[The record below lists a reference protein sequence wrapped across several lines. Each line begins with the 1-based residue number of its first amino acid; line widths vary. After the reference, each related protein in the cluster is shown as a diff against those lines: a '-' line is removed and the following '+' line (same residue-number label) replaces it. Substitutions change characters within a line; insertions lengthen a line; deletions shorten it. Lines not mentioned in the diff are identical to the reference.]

1 MSRKHKNSMQN
12 VQTATSE
19 MPLVRLRLINP
30 FIAELQ
36 RRNVDSIPLL
46 ERVGLPREMPIAD
59 EVFVP
64 AGSVYDFL
72 EMAAEAAGDRYLG
85 ATVGRDVD
93 LELWPP
99 FAESMDASTSVNE
112 LLSHFV
118 VNANHHATS
127 VKMAL
132 QTEGVRSK
140 FYFQRALNPS
150 TPPSQNDAF
159 YIGLLVT
166 LFRRALGDR
175 WQAKQVLAEVCE
187 PGAIPA
193 NLGPLTLVQGDNR
206 GVNFGFPSE
215 WLFEPFSKRSFVREY
230 PAGQE
235 FAKPPVTLI
244 DSLREAL
251 LPHIHESDLTV
262 ERGAAICGYE
272 KRKLS
277 RILKNKG
284 TTLVGE
290 IARLREER
298 AVKELEES
306 ARKIADIA
314 LSVGF
319 KDPTVFSRAFKNWT
333 GQSPQEYRRNSR
345 NSQGREH

>member
-1 MSRKHKNSMQN
+1 MQN
-12 VQTATSE
+12 VQTTTSE

-64 AGSVYDFL
+64 ASSVYDFL

-85 ATVGRDVD
+85 ATVGRDLD
-93 LELWPP
+93 LESWPP
-99 FAESMDASTSVNE
+99 FAESMDAATSINE

-140 FYFQRALNPS
+140 FHFQRALHPN

-159 YIGLLVT
+159 YVGLLVT

-175 WQAKQVLAEVCE
+175 WQANLVLAEVCD
-187 PGAIPA
+187 PSVISADFGA
-193 NLGPLTLVQGDNR
+193 LTLAQGDNR
-206 GVNFGFPSE
+206 GVSFSFPSE
-215 WLFEPFSKRSFVREY
+215 WLFEPFSKHFFIREHD
-230 PAGQE
+230 ANQE
-235 FAKPPVTLI
+235 FVSPPLSLI
-244 DSLREAL
+244 DSFREAL
-251 LPHIHESDLTV
+251 LPHIHETDLTV

-277 RILKNKG
+277 KILKNKG

-298 AVKELEES
+298 AVKELVES
-306 ARKIADIA
+306 GRKIADIA
-314 LSVGF
+314 QSVGF
-319 KDPTVFSRAFKNWT
+319 KNPTVFSRAFKKWT
-333 GQSPQEYRRNSR
+333 GQSPQEYRKNSR
-345 NSQGREH
+345 NSQGRKQ

>member
-1 MSRKHKNSMQN
+1 MPGKHKNSMQN
-12 VQTATSE
+12 AQTATAE

-64 AGSVYDFL
+64 ASSVYNFL

-85 ATVGRDVD
+85 ATVGRDID
-93 LELWPP
+93 LESWPP
-99 FAESMDASTSVNE
+99 FAESMDAATSINE

-140 FYFQRALNPS
+140 FHFQRALSPS

-159 YIGLLVT
+159 YIGLLVA

-175 WQAKQVLAEVCE
+175 WQANLVLAEVCD
-187 PGAIPA
+187 PSAIPA
-193 NLGPLTLVQGDNR
+193 DLGPLTLAQGDSR
-206 GVNFGFPSE
+206 GVSFAFPSE
-215 WLFEPFSKRSFVREY
+215 WLFEPFSKRFFTREHQKT
-230 PAGQE
+230 QE
-235 FAKPPVTLI
+235 FVNPPVTLI

-290 IARLREER
+290 IAHLREER

-306 ARKIADIA
+306 GRKIADIA
-314 LSVGF
+314 TSVGF

-333 GQSPQEYRRNSR
+333 GQSPQEYRKNNRI
-345 NSQGREH
+345 

>member
-1 MSRKHKNSMQN
+1 MQN
-12 VQTATSE
+12 AQTATSE

-64 AGSVYDFL
+64 AHSVYEFL
-72 EMAAEAAGDRYLG
+72 EMAAQAAGDRYLG

-93 LELWPP
+93 LKLWPP
-99 FAESMDASTSVNE
+99 FAESLEMATSINE

-127 VKMAL
+127 VKMSL

-140 FYFQRALNPS
+140 FNFQRVLNPDV
-150 TPPSQNDAF
+150 PPSQNDAF
-159 YIGLLVT
+159 YIGMLVT
-166 LFRRALGDR
+166 MFRRALGDR
-175 WQAKQVLAEVCE
+175 WKANQVLAKVCD

-193 NLGPLTLVQGDNR
+193 ELGPLTLAQGDNR
-206 GVNFGFPSE
+206 GVSFSFPSE
-215 WLFEPFSKRSFVREY
+215 WLFESVVKSHFERDPETNSEY
-230 PAGQE
+230 VA
-235 FAKPPVTLI
+235 PPVSLI
-244 DSLREAL
+244 ESLREAL

-262 ERGAAICGYE
+262 ERGAHICGYE

-290 IARLREER
+290 IAHLREER
-298 AVKELEES
+298 AATELVES
-306 ARKIADIA
+306 NRKIADIA

-333 GQSPQEYRRNSR
+333 GQSPQEYRRNNKS
-345 NSQGREH
+345 

>member
-1 MSRKHKNSMQN
+1 MQDA
-12 VQTATSE
+12 QTATTE

-72 EMAAEAAGDRYLG
+72 EMAAEAVSDRYLG
-85 ATVGRDVD
+85 ASVGRDID

-99 FAESMDASTSVNE
+99 FADSMDAATSVSE

-150 TPPSQNDAF
+150 TAPSQNDAF

-166 LFRRALGDR
+166 LFKRALRDR
-175 WQAKQVLAEVCE
+175 WDAKQVLAEVCD

-193 NLGPLTLVQGDNR
+193 DFGPLTLAQGDNR
-206 GVNFGFPSE
+206 GVSFGFPSE
-215 WLFEPFSKRSFVREY
+215 WLFEPFNKRFFAREH
-230 PAGQE
+230 PASQE
-235 FAKPPVTLI
+235 FANPPVTLI

-251 LPHIHESDLTV
+251 LPHIHESGLTV
-262 ERGAAICGYE
+262 ERGAAICGYK

-284 TTLVGE
+284 TTLVSE

-298 AVKELEES
+298 AKKELEES
-306 ARKIADIA
+306 GRKIADIA
-314 LSVGF
+314 TSVGF

-333 GQSPQEYRRNSR
+333 GQSPQEYRRSNR
-345 NSQGREH
+345 I

>member
-1 MSRKHKNSMQN
+1 MPRKYKNSMQN
-12 VQTATSE
+12 AQTATSE

-30 FIAELQ
+30 FIVELQ

-72 EMAAEAAGDRYLG
+72 EFAAEAAGDRYFG
-85 ATVGRDVD
+85 ATVGRDID
-93 LELWPP
+93 LESWPP
-99 FAESMDASTSVNE
+99 FAESMDVATSINE

-127 VKMAL
+127 VKMVL

-140 FYFQRALNPS
+140 FHFQRALNPS

-159 YIGLLVT
+159 YVGLLVT

-175 WQAKQVLAEVCE
+175 WQASLVLAEVCDSSV
-187 PGAIPA
+187 IPA
-193 NLGPLTLVQGDNR
+193 DLGPLTLAQGGNR
-206 GVNFGFPSE
+206 GVSFSFPSE
-215 WLFEPFSKRSFVREY
+215 WLFEPFSKHFFTREHD
-230 PAGQE
+230 AGQE
-235 FAKPPVTLI
+235 FVSPPLSLI

-277 RILKNKG
+277 RILKSKG

-298 AVKELEES
+298 AVKELEEPG
-306 ARKIADIA
+306 RKIADIA

-333 GQSPQEYRRNSR
+333 GQSPQEYRRNNR
-345 NSQGREH
+345 T

>member
-1 MSRKHKNSMQN
+1 MQN
-12 VQTATSE
+12 AQTATSE

-64 AGSVYDFL
+64 ASSVYNFL

-85 ATVGRDVD
+85 ATVGRDID
-93 LELWPP
+93 LESWPP
-99 FAESMDASTSVNE
+99 FAESMDAATSINE

-140 FYFQRALNPS
+140 FHFQRALNPN

-159 YIGLLVT
+159 YVGLLVT

-175 WQAKQVLAEVCE
+175 WEANHVLAEVCD
-187 PGAIPA
+187 PSAIPA
-193 NLGPLTLVQGDNR
+193 DLGPLTLAQGDNR
-206 GVNFGFPSE
+206 GVSFSFPSE
-215 WLFEPFSKRSFVREY
+215 WLFEPLVDAFLHVNLSQARS
-230 PAGQE
+230 
-235 FAKPPVTLI
+235 
-244 DSLREAL
+244 S
-251 LPHIHESDLTV
+251 
-262 ERGAAICGYE
+262 
-272 KRKLS
+272 
-277 RILKNKG
+277 
-284 TTLVGE
+284 
-290 IARLREER
+290 
-298 AVKELEES
+298 
-306 ARKIADIA
+306 
-314 LSVGF
+314 
-319 KDPTVFSRAFKNWT
+319 
-333 GQSPQEYRRNSR
+333 
-345 NSQGREH
+345 

>member
-1 MSRKHKNSMQN
+1 MQN
-12 VQTATSE
+12 AQTATSE

-46 ERVGLPREMPIAD
+46 ERAGLPREMPIAD

-64 AGSVYDFL
+64 ARSVYDFL
-72 EMAAEAAGDRYLG
+72 EMAAQATGDRYLG
-85 ATVGRDVD
+85 ATVGRDID

-99 FAESMDASTSVNE
+99 FAESLEAATSINE

-127 VKMAL
+127 VKMSL

-140 FYFQRALNPS
+140 FHFQRVLNPDA
-150 TPPSQNDAF
+150 PPSQNDAF
-159 YIGLLVT
+159 YIGMLVT
-166 LFRRALGDR
+166 LFRRALGDS
-175 WQAKQVLAEVCE
+175 WQANQVLAEVCD

-193 NLGPLTLVQGDNR
+193 DLGPLTLAQGDNR
-206 GVNFGFPSE
+206 GVSFSFPSE
-215 WLFEPFSKRSFVREY
+215 WLFEPFNKNHFKHEHKS
-230 PAGQE
+230 GQE
-235 FAKPPVTLI
+235 FAAPPVSLI

-251 LPHIHESDLTV
+251 LPHIHEPDLTV
-262 ERGAAICGYE
+262 ERGAHICGYE

-277 RILKNKG
+277 RLLKKQR
-284 TTLVGE
+284 TTLVRE
-290 IARLREER
+290 IARLREKR
-298 AVKELEES
+298 ATAELVES
-306 ARKIADIA
+306 NQKIADIA

-333 GQSPQEYRRNSR
+333 GQSPQEYRRN
-345 NSQGREH
+345 NKI

>member
-1 MSRKHKNSMQN
+1 
-12 VQTATSE
+12 
-19 MPLVRLRLINP
+19 
-30 FIAELQ
+30 
-36 RRNVDSIPLL
+36 
-46 ERVGLPREMPIAD
+46 MPIAD

-64 AGSVYDFL
+64 ASSVYDFL
-72 EMAAEAAGDRYLG
+72 ETAAEAAGDRYLG
-85 ATVGRDVD
+85 ATVGRNLV
-93 LELWPP
+93 LESWPP
-99 FAESMDASTSVNE
+99 FAESMDAATSINE

-140 FYFQRALNPS
+140 FHFQRALSPS

-159 YIGLLVT
+159 YVGLLVT

-175 WQAKQVLAEVCE
+175 WDANQVLAEVCE

-193 NLGPLTLVQGDNR
+193 NLGPLTLAQGDNR
-206 GVNFGFPSE
+206 GVSFSFPSE
-215 WLFEPFSKRSFVREY
+215 WLFEPFSKRFFTREHDANQEFVR
-230 PAGQE
+230 
-235 FAKPPVTLI
+235 PPLSLI

-277 RILKNKG
+277 RILKSKG

-306 ARKIADIA
+306 GRKIADIA
-314 LSVGF
+314 TSVGF

-333 GQSPQEYRRNSR
+333 GHSPQEYRKNSR
-345 NSQGREH
+345 NSQGRKQ

>member
-1 MSRKHKNSMQN
+1 MQN

-46 ERVGLPREMPIAD
+46 KRVGLPQETPIAD

-72 EMAAEAAGDRYLG
+72 EKAAEAAGDRYLG
-85 ATVGRDVD
+85 ATVGRDID
-93 LELWPP
+93 LESWPP
-99 FAESMDASTSVNE
+99 FAESMDVATSINE

-127 VKMAL
+127 VKMVL

-140 FYFQRALNPS
+140 FHFRRALNPS

-159 YIGLLVT
+159 YVGLLVT
-166 LFRRALGDR
+166 LFRRALSDR
-175 WQAKQVLAEVCE
+175 WQANQVVAEVCD

-193 NLGPLTLVQGDNR
+193 DLGPLTLVQGDNR
-206 GVNFGFPSE
+206 GVSFGFPSE
-215 WLFEPFSKRSFVREY
+215 WLFESFSKHFFTLDPDADKEFVS
-230 PAGQE
+230 
-235 FAKPPVTLI
+235 PPVSLV

-251 LPHIHESDLTV
+251 LPHIHESNLTV
-262 ERGAAICGYE
+262 ERAAAICGYE

-277 RILKNKG
+277 RILKSKG
-284 TTLVGE
+284 TTLVSE
-290 IARLREER
+290 IAHLREEY
-298 AVKELEES
+298 AAKEIAGS
-306 ARKIADIA
+306 GRKIADIA

-319 KDPTVFSRAFKNWT
+319 KEPTVFSRAFKNWT
-333 GQSPQEYRRNSR
+333 GQSPQEYRRNNR
-345 NSQGREH
+345 N

>member
-1 MSRKHKNSMQN
+1 MPRKHKISMQN
-12 VQTATSE
+12 AQTATSE

-64 AGSVYDFL
+64 AGSVYEFL
-72 EMAAEAAGDRYLG
+72 EIAAEAAGDRYLG
-85 ATVGRDVD
+85 ATVGRDID

-99 FAESMDASTSVNE
+99 FAESMDAATSINE

-127 VKMAL
+127 VKMTL
-132 QTEGVRSK
+132 HTEGVRSR
-140 FYFQRALNPS
+140 FSFRRALSPD

-159 YIGLLVT
+159 YVGMLVT
-166 LFRRALGDR
+166 LFRRSLGDR
-175 WQAKQVLAEVCE
+175 WQATQVLAEVCD

-193 NLGPLTLVQGDNR
+193 DLGPLTLVQGDNR
-206 GVNFGFPSE
+206 GVSFGFPSE
-215 WLFEPFSKRSFVREY
+215 WLFEPFSRRFFTREHQRN
-230 PAGQE
+230 QE
-235 FAKPPVTLI
+235 FVSPPVTLI

-251 LPHIHESDLTV
+251 LPHIHEADLTV

-277 RILKNKG
+277 RILKSKG

-290 IARLREER
+290 IARLREEHAAR
-298 AVKELEES
+298 ELEES
-306 ARKIADIA
+306 SRKIADIA
-314 LSVGF
+314 TSVGF

-333 GQSPQEYRRNSR
+333 GQSPQVYRRNNR
-345 NSQGREH
+345 N